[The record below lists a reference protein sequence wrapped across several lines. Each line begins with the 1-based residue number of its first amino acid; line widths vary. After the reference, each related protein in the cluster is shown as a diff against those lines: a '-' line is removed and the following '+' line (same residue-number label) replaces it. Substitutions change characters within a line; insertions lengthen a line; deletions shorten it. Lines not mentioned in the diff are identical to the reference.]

1 MENPIDIY
9 CNIWYNWVKLK
20 VTYQIVLLALP
31 DIAMRSMAKTIEV
44 ENNVK
49 LHNITISCGDYINT
63 GKIFE
68 QDKYFLKK

>member
-31 DIAMRSMAKTIEV
+31 DIAMRSMAR
-44 ENNVK
+44 
-49 LHNITISCGDYINT
+49 LG
-63 GKIFE
+63 
-68 QDKYFLKK
+68 

>member
-63 GKIFE
+63 R
-68 QDKYFLKK
+68 

>member
-1 MENPIDIY
+1 M
-9 CNIWYNWVKLK
+9 
-20 VTYQIVLLALP
+20 TYQIVLLALLN
-31 DIAMRSMAKTIEV
+31 IAMRSMEMSTEV

-68 QDKYFLKK
+68 QDKYFLKKK

>member
-1 MENPIDIY
+1 M
-9 CNIWYNWVKLK
+9 
-20 VTYQIVLLALP
+20 LLALP

-68 QDKYFLKK
+68 QDKYFLKKNN